1 MTMIGDLLPDYSSVN
16 SGKKALDL
24 TYRHSVILM
33 SDAVSMG
40 LQAAGVELGSTASVI
55 LDAVATL
62 PLLGF
67 VYETPDRVDLLKY
80 RYSDYPYLNKSLIV
94 NSYIREHTR
103 FSVRAHRL
111 ITKSNPVPVNIAMNE
126 AYLLMLKE
134 YCDRGGTFTL
144 TTMWGVFSGCVLED
158 WVGVKPEADNGLGGT
173 AFEFRFMKLD
183 FEGNSALKAIG
194 GAIKSLASGVF

>member
-1 MTMIGDLLPDYSSVN
+1 MTMLGDLIPDYSSAN

-40 LQAAGVELGSTASVI
+40 LQAAGVELGSSVSAV

-111 ITKSNPVPVNIAMNE
+111 ITKTNPVPVNIAANE
-126 AYLLMLKE
+126 GFHLMLKE

-144 TTMWGVFSGCVLED
+144 TTMWGIFSGCVLEE
-158 WVGVKPEADNGLGGT
+158 WVGIKPEAENGIGGT
-173 AFEFRFMKLD
+173 SFEFRFMKLD
-183 FEGNSALKAIG
+183 FDGGGALKAIG
-194 GAIKSLASGVF
+194 GSLKSLASGVF

>member
-1 MTMIGDLLPDYSSVN
+1 MIGDLLPDYSSVN